1 MNRAGV
7 IRWKPAEGEGIE
19 HLEFRREG
27 DCVTARSVVVGARGG
42 VPYGLGY
49 RIELADDWR
58 VRRVKLSLT
67 DGTGLRLVSDGA
79 GNWRD
84 AKGKPLPA
92 FAGCLFPDI
101 SATPFTNTLPIRRL
115 GLKVG
120 ESARIRVLYLPVP
133 RLVPEVVEQ
142 RYTRLAERRWLYEGL
157 FRGFQAELEV
167 DGDGIVLDYPEIFLR
182 IEPEA

>member
-67 DGTGLRLVSDGA
+67 DGTGLELAAQLRMVRTDTPKASFPSAAICSRL
-79 GNWRD
+79 
-84 AKGKPLPA
+84 
-92 FAGCLFPDI
+92 
-101 SATPFTNTLPIRRL
+101 
-115 GLKVG
+115 
-120 ESARIRVLYLPVP
+120 
-133 RLVPEVVEQ
+133 
-142 RYTRLAERRWLYEGL
+142 
-157 FRGFQAELEV
+157 
-167 DGDGIVLDYPEIFLR
+167 
-182 IEPEA
+182 